1 METKEIK
8 INLPIDITTLDE
20 IGNYFRTKE
29 QAEQSAKEIRDIF
42 EKHKND

>member
-1 METKEIK
+1 METKNEYG
-8 INLPIDITTLDE
+8 DDADDDRYE

-29 QAEQSAKEIRDIF
+29 QSEKVAKEIKEVF

>member
-8 INLPIDITTLDE
+8 INLPIDLTLDE